1 VIVKV
6 RRTLL
11 TLYLLCAVLLTG
23 CFSRATSGVVTGTPP
38 SGTATLVATQPGL
51 PPVQNTP
58 IAIPP
63 TAISIAPT
71 LAVEP
76 IRLWMSPSVPVE
88 LQAALAPLINS
99 GRYAWAN
106 EQQSQVRLTR
116 LPPGASSPLTA
127 RWIYV
132 PVVGFGVVTDSV
144 MVSSIEQYWQ
154 GNIAALAPLSQNGQ
168 PPILITTAPI
178 LLWLTEILG
187 LPSKSVTIET
197 VAPEAVSP
205 TLYAR
210 GAAWGL
216 LPFQKLDKSLKTL
229 KVDGLDLFDRA
240 LPVEQYRLN
249 EVFGLIGDP
258 ALVNETA
265 AAILSTGLWMSTN
278 RDPAKLSVVIMT
290 GVTALTRAT
299 AYQMEVNGIT
309 LPVRDIAPFP
319 GERRRDP
326 YQQRSRVRSGLSLS

>member
-6 RRTLL
+6 RPTLL
-11 TLYLLCAVLLTG
+11 ALYLLCAALLTG
-23 CFSRATSGVVTGTPP
+23 CFGRATSGVVTGTPP
-38 SGTATLVATQPGL
+38 SGTATFAATQPTL
-51 PPVQNTP
+51 PAVENTP
-58 IAIPP
+58 VVIPPSAIPVP
-63 TAISIAPT
+63 PT

-88 LQAALAPLINS
+88 LQAALEPLINS

-132 PVVGFGVVTDSV
+132 PVVGFGVTTDNV
-144 MVSSIEQYWQ
+144 QVSSIEEYWR
-154 GNIAALAPLSQNGQ
+154 GNTAALASLTQSGQ

-187 LPSKSVTIET
+187 PPAKDVTIET
-197 VAPEAVSP
+197 AAPEAVSP
-205 TLYAR
+205 TIYAR

-216 LPFQKLDKSLKTL
+216 LPFQRLDKTLKAL

-240 LPVEQYRLN
+240 LPVEQYRLS

-278 RDPAKLSVVIMT
+278 RDPAKLSIVIMT

-319 GERRRDP
+319 GGWRRDP
-326 YQQRSRVRSGLSLS
+326 YQQRGAVRHGLSLS